1 MRSTLLKLFSA
12 ALALVLLTGLGGC
25 GGRKPAFSDGSAA
38 LAYVPLDDRPD
49 NVERAEYLAESLDY
63 ELRMPD
69 VDLYATKL
77 DGQPRNANGTQSGDR
92 AALYEWVLAQEDA
105 GCDRYVL
112 SLDQLLS
119 GGLVS
124 SRAMTGERSV
134 TLTDGATLTE
144 TELLE
149 NLITLLSKDTN
160 NQVWLLDSVMRLAP
174 TVGYGGF
181 GLNEYNALRD
191 YGIAA
196 RPHLSGDALS
206 VENIV
211 EDYRLGADG
220 EELEV
225 SSAEPLP
232 DGAVET
238 YLAAR
243 ARKLRLSAHLL
254 GALNGAAQS
263 NFHVLVG
270 VDDSSAEDSI
280 QKNEIAYL
288 SANLRDGD
296 ALLSGVDDLA
306 FKAIAKLYLQDC
318 GWNGAKAAVRYIGGL
333 ETQAACAYDYQPL
346 NALVDEH
353 LAFFGL
359 EKTEKQKSA
368 DLQIL
373 VLTAPA
379 EPERIGDYAWAL
391 TNALNENQKNHLPT
405 ILIDAAND
413 AYGTVIHDAMTQQ
426 TDLGILLS
434 YSGFLDMA
442 IVTGTA
448 ISHGVARYAWLTRTP
463 SPEKDHS
470 ANTAFVKA
478 LSDSVVKDF
487 AYRNTVRNDLYAYV
501 RDELGGSPDNFYR
514 PEIDR
519 FAVLSALESD
529 MAVSAAPVLENF
541 RSGKILVSLSPWAEA
556 DCGTLALSNYRFPWN
571 RIFEIGMDID
581 RQTAAENA
589 AP

>member
-1 MRSTLLKLFSA
+1 MQRTFFKLFSA
-12 ALALVLLTGLGGC
+12 AMALVLLTGLAGC
-25 GGRKPAFSDGSAA
+25 GGRKPTISDVPAR

-63 ELRMPD
+63 ELLMPD
-69 VDLYATKL
+69 GDLYATRL

-124 SRAMTGERSV
+124 SRAMTGACSV
-134 TLTDGATLTE
+134 TLADGKTLTE
-144 TELLE
+144 TALLE
-149 NLITLLSKDTN
+149 NLIILLSKDTDN
-160 NQVWLLDSVMRLAP
+160 HVWLLDSVMRLAP

-181 GLNEYNALRD
+181 GLNEYNALRE

-196 RPHLSGDALS
+196 RPHLSGEELS
-206 VENIV
+206 VENLV
-211 EDYRLGADG
+211 EDYRLGAGG

-232 DGAVET
+232 DGAVEN

-243 ARKLRLSAHLL
+243 ARKLQLSAHLL
-254 GALNGAAQS
+254 DALSGAAQS
-263 NFHVLVG
+263 NFHVLIG

-288 SANLRDGD
+288 TANLRDGD

-306 FKAIAKLYLQDC
+306 FKAIAKLYLEDC

-333 ETQAACAYDYQPL
+333 ETQPACAYDYQSL
-346 NALVDEH
+346 DALVDEH

-359 EKTEKQKSA
+359 EKSEKQKSA

-379 EPERIGDYAWAL
+379 EPDRIGDYAWAL
-391 TNALNENQKNHLPT
+391 VNALNENRENHLPT

-413 AYGTVIHDAMTQQ
+413 AFGTVIHNAMTQQ
-426 TDLGILLS
+426 TELGMLLS

-448 ISHGVARYAWLTRTP
+448 ISHGVARYAWLTHAP
-463 SPEKDHS
+463 DPEKDDD

-501 RDELGGSPDNFYR
+501 RDQLGGSPDNFYR

-519 FAVLSALESD
+519 SAVLSALESD
-529 MAVSAAPVLENF
+529 MAASAAPVLENF
-541 RSGKILVSLSPWAEA
+541 SGGKILVSLSPWVEA
-556 DCGTLALSNYRFPWN
+556 DCGTLTLSNYRFPWN
-571 RIFEIGMDID
+571 RVFEISMDID
-581 RQTAAENA
+581 RRAAESA
-589 AP
+589 TP